1 MYLSLVY
8 SLNKVN
14 SQDKFPTAFTLQ
26 MCVCACV
33 RACVRACI
41 LLLLGGSAPGC
52 PDDPC
57 VCVCVCVCVYCCSS
71 EAALLGVPMILE
83 WSCFTL
89 PQEVTEKMCIHMH
102 IYKDMCIHMQWS
114 CFTLPQEV
122 KDMGS

>member
-52 PDDPC
+52 PDDPR
-57 VCVCVCVCVYCCSS
+57 VVMLHSATGGNRKDVYTYAYIQRYVYTHAVVVFHS
-71 EAALLGVPMILE
+71 ATG
-83 WSCFTL
+83 
-89 PQEVTEKMCIHMH
+89 
-102 IYKDMCIHMQWS
+102 
-114 CFTLPQEV
+114 
-122 KDMGS
+122 G